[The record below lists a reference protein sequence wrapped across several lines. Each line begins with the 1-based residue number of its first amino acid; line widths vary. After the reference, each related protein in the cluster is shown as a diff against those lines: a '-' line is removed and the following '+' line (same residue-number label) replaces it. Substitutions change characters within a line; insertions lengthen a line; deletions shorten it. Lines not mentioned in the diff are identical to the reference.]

1 MGFWQVRGLNLGL
14 GCDFDVPMHSLT
26 AAPWTDPTTL
36 YRYRDALYAEDLLIV
51 GLVHLDLFTRL
62 AAEPTGTEGLCAL
75 HGLKLRPA
83 GVMVTLFRAMGL
95 IEGTCDRWEPTPVAR
110 EHLVRG
116 SAWYIGPYY
125 ASLAERPVAADLL
138 RVLQTDRPAN
148 WGSQSGQVDWH
159 RAMERPDF
167 AQSFTEAMDCRG
179 VFLAQALAKGMP
191 WNRFRRLL
199 DVAGGSG
206 IYACSFCA
214 HAPRLTATVLEKSPV
229 DRIALEAIRARGF
242 QDRVSV
248 VAGDMFAEDWPGGHD
263 LHLFSNVLHD
273 WDVPEVRMLLRRSHE
288 ALPAGG
294 AVLVHDAFLD
304 RDLAGPLHVAEYSV
318 MLMHATQGRCYGI
331 GEMEDLLAEVGFGRF
346 ERIPGGAARGG
357 LLAWK
362 L

>member
-1 MGFWQVRGLNLGL
+1 
-14 GCDFDVPMHSLT
+14 MHSLT
-26 AAPWTDPTTL
+26 ASPLTDPTTL

-62 AAEPTGTEGLCAL
+62 AAEPTGTDGLCGR

-95 IEGTCDRWEPTPVAR
+95 IEGTVDRWEVTPVAR

-159 RAMERPDF
+159 RAMERPGF

-191 WNRFRRLL
+191 WNRFGRLL
-199 DVAGGSG
+199 DIAGGSG

-214 HAPRLTATVLEKSPV
+214 HAPHLTATVLEKSPV
-229 DRIALEAIRARGF
+229 DRIASEAIRARGF
-242 QDRVSV
+242 HDRVEV
-248 VAGDMFAEDWPGGHD
+248 MAGDMFEEVWPGGHD

-273 WDVPEVRMLLRRSHE
+273 WDVPEVRTLLRRSHA
-288 ALPAGG
+288 ALPVGG

-304 RDLAGPLHVAEYSV
+304 RALAGPLHVAEDSV

-346 ERIPGGAARGG
+346 ETILGGAARGG
-357 LLAWK
+357 LLGWK
-362 L
+362 H

>member
-1 MGFWQVRGLNLGL
+1 
-14 GCDFDVPMHSLT
+14 MHSLT

-62 AAEPTGTEGLCAL
+62 AAEPTGTEGLCAR

-148 WGSQSGQVDWH
+148 WGSQNGQLDWH
-159 RAMERPDF
+159 RAMERPGF

-248 VAGDMFAEDWPGGHD
+248 VAGDMFAEDWPVGHD

-346 ERIPGGAARGG
+346 ETIPGGAARGG